1 MPEGGGI
8 HAGYVMKKKLIE
20 AVIKN
25 GFHRTNRFEYVL
37 RGNTIFKRTVD
48 EGDWEVAR
56 VLKEED
62 VHD

>member
-1 MPEGGGI
+1 
-8 HAGYVMKKKLIE
+8 MKKKLIE
-20 AVIKN
+20 TVIKN

-37 RGNTIFKRTVD
+37 RGNTILKRTID

-62 VHD
+62 GHD